1 MLVHIVADCGHRDP
15 AFAEVAQRI
24 RLQPAKTAGRT

>member
-1 MLVHIVADCGHRDP
+1 MLVHIVAHYGHWDP

-24 RLQPAKTAGRT
+24 RLHSAKTAGSM

>member
-1 MLVHIVADCGHRDP
+1 MLVHIVAYYGHRDP

-24 RLQPAKTAGRT
+24 RPQPAKTAGRT